1 LQQALLVFAPFT
13 GRSESKPAHG
23 RDNHVHAKK
32 GWLKLKRVM
41 QQMFP
46 TFYFDVATFVY
57 QILKKKKMDD
67 ISQLITSP
75 GTVIV
80 DVRTPAEFS
89 AGHAAR
95 SINIQLPDLSNHLDD
110 LKQAKQIIVC
120 CASGVRSLKA
130 SLLLKQY
137 NIGCYDGGTWVNID
151 KFLNN

>member
-1 LQQALLVFAPFT
+1 MWPSL
-13 GRSESKPAHG
+13 
-23 RDNHVHAKK
+23 
-32 GWLKLKRVM
+32 
-41 QQMFP
+41 
-46 TFYFDVATFVY
+46 YY

-67 ISQLITSP
+67 ISQLITLP

-89 AGHAAR
+89 TGHAAK
-95 SINIQLPDLSNHLDD
+95 SVNIPLFDLSSHLDE

-130 SLLLKQY
+130 SQLLKQHH
-137 NIGCYDGGTWVNID
+137 IGCYDGGTWVNID

>member
-1 LQQALLVFAPFT
+1 
-13 GRSESKPAHG
+13 
-23 RDNHVHAKK
+23 
-32 GWLKLKRVM
+32 M

-46 TFYFDVATFVY
+46 NINFDVATFVY

-67 ISQLITSP
+67 ISQLITLP

-89 AGHAAR
+89 AGHAAK
-95 SINIQLPDLSNHLDD
+95 SVNIPLPDLSNYLDEF
-110 LKQAKQIIVC
+110 KEMKHIIFC

-137 NIGCYDGGTWVNID
+137 GIGCFNGGTWVNID